1 MTHVTRSSPPT
12 PFMFAPGEDLA
23 DEILKLVLFGPSGV
37 GKTSVVQ
44 RLIERLPDKV
54 CVSTSWTTR
63 ARRMG
68 EVDGIHYHFR
78 SYDQYKQVMALRG
91 FVEWAEVHGHYYGT
105 PIDPIREAAR
115 KGQRAMLFPIDWQ
128 GGEQLARRLR
138 RVTQVMLVPPSLAT
152 LEERLRGR
160 GTDDDATI
168 TRRLVNAVTELAH
181 FDQAEVILVNDQ
193 SERVA
198 DQLVRLINGETVPS
212 DCDGTAIE
220 RLIAGDTLHVAA

>member
-138 RVTQVMLVPPSLAT
+138 RVTQVMLVPRPSQPSKNVSGGAERT
-152 LEERLRGR
+152 TMRRLRG
-160 GTDDDATI
+160 GWST
-168 TRRLVNAVTELAH
+168 L
-181 FDQAEVILVNDQ
+181 
-193 SERVA
+193 S
-198 DQLVRLINGETVPS
+198 PS
-212 DCDGTAIE
+212 W
-220 RLIAGDTLHVAA
+220 RTLTKPRSSS